1 MEKEFEDYWNAHR
14 KRMLLNAPRE
24 LREEYLESTKLDSP
38 MDWVCFVLPVAV
50 GILVQPH
57 IHFASEILMDY
68 SAAHRGGAFC
78 LVADGEAD
86 VAEKE
91 NYYSGDRAD

>member
-50 GILVQPH
+50 G
-57 IHFASEILMDY
+57 SWY
-68 SAAHRGGAFC
+68 SRIYTLQAR
-78 LVADGEAD
+78 
-86 VAEKE
+86 
-91 NYYSGDRAD
+91 YSHGL

>member
-50 GILVQPH
+50 GILV
-57 IHFASEILMDY
+57 
-68 SAAHRGGAFC
+68 
-78 LVADGEAD
+78 
-86 VAEKE
+86 
-91 NYYSGDRAD
+91 